1 MSYRKLCAALTL
13 ATGLCVTLPTLAAD
27 GDLPEAVNQILPML
41 QEWGSN
47 PILVEAVRE
56 QNALARPLE
65 EIKRLDAEWMAAS
78 GVTPFMEGMMNS
90 APAQELKRLEQTK
103 PYFLELFLMDRQ
115 GANVAMTNKTSDY
128 WQGDEEKFTHSFKGG
143 QGALN
148 ISEVKFDESAQVYLV
163 QVSVPVL
170 DEGRAIGAM
179 TIGIDLD
186 QLGESEQ

>member
-1 MSYRKLCAALTL
+1 MSHRTLFVVLTL
-13 ATGLCVTLPTLAAD
+13 AAGLRATLPTMAAD

-56 QNALARPLE
+56 QNALARPLDE
-65 EIKRLDAEWMAAS
+65 VKRIDAEWTATS
-78 GVTPFMEGMMNS
+78 GVTPFMEGMMNN

-103 PYFLELFLMDRQ
+103 PFFLELFLMDHQ

-128 WQGDEEKFTHSFKGG
+128 WQGDEGKFTHSFKDGK
-143 QGALN
+143 GAVY
-148 ISEVKFDESAQVYLV
+148 IDEVKFDESAQVYLV
-163 QVSVPVL
+163 QISVPVL
-170 DEGRAIGAM
+170 DVGTAIGAM

-186 QLGESEQ
+186 RLGQVVE

>member
-1 MSYRKLCAALTL
+1 MSYRKLCTALTL
-13 ATGLCVTLPTLAAD
+13 ATGLCATFPTFAAD
-27 GDLPEAVNQILPML
+27 GDLPDAVNRILPML

-56 QNALARPLE
+56 QNALARPLD

-78 GVTPFMEGMMNS
+78 GVTPFMEGMMNNV
-90 APAQELKRLEQTK
+90 PAQELKRLEQTK
-103 PYFLELFLMDRQ
+103 PYFLEVFLMDGQ

-128 WQGDEEKFTHSFKGG
+128 WQGDEEKFTYSFKDG
-143 QGALN
+143 QGALH
-148 ISEVKFDESAQVYLV
+148 IGEVKFDESAQVYLV

-170 DEGRAIGAM
+170 DGGSAIGAM

-186 QLGESEQ
+186 QLGESNQ